1 MNSSIHVYIGVY
13 LQFLSRSM
21 RSSMVQKM
29 WELTVFVKSMF
40 QMSPESEN
48 VRYLPNNTMSKI

>member
-1 MNSSIHVYIGVY
+1 MYIYIGVY

-48 VRYLPNNTMSKI
+48 IRYLPNNTMSKI